1 MNGLSAQQIGLV
13 FVCLAA
19 FSTLTLSGRKRLWT
33 TLPTMTIAT
42 GTLASSQPSA
52 AARTFGV
59 YELLEQILQHLSAKA
74 ILRCREVCRDW
85 HAVIF
90 DSPTA
95 RLGLFLNLTGFQNPA
110 TGGTVTCRGTC
121 RSSGRE
127 GKRCAQ
133 SRNIIVQPAIERL
146 KLVTGDRRIVGERLG
161 AALASELQFICCMSH
176 RNEAV
181 VDEMCALIARFR
193 NKELVRW
200 ERLPERIEKVVEEMV
215 EEADEVKQEEHV
227 EGEVGQEGI
236 VKQEEERV
244 KQEDGMVK
252 LEERTAKQNEFDDSL
267 SFDTIAHIKK
277 EDNEATLLLGAL
289 GWQGKLREDLTKV
302 KQLLAKL
309 ERSVARAGKEGK
321 SDGQLVS
328 DRGAGETPEIPHEG
342 EESIFSGG
350 KAEWEDDDGA
360 GVDAKGPAVSRFP
373 QCPLSRI
380 APILT
385 RHV

>member
-1 MNGLSAQQIGLV
+1 
-13 FVCLAA
+13 
-19 FSTLTLSGRKRLWT
+19 
-33 TLPTMTIAT
+33 MTIAT
-42 GTLASSQPSA
+42 GTMISSQPSA

-74 ILRCREVCRDW
+74 ILRCRKVCRDW

-193 NKELVRW
+193 NKELVR
-200 ERLPERIEKVVEEMV
+200 
-215 EEADEVKQEEHV
+215 
-227 EGEVGQEGI
+227 
-236 VKQEEERV
+236 
-244 KQEDGMVK
+244 
-252 LEERTAKQNEFDDSL
+252 
-267 SFDTIAHIKK
+267 
-277 EDNEATLLLGAL
+277 
-289 GWQGKLREDLTKV
+289 
-302 KQLLAKL
+302 
-309 ERSVARAGKEGK
+309 
-321 SDGQLVS
+321 
-328 DRGAGETPEIPHEG
+328 
-342 EESIFSGG
+342 
-350 KAEWEDDDGA
+350 
-360 GVDAKGPAVSRFP
+360 
-373 QCPLSRI
+373 
-380 APILT
+380 
-385 RHV
+385 